1 MSTTA
6 LAVAFGGGVIS
17 LLSPCVL
24 PVVPAYLS
32 ITTGL
37 GLSEATTGPDSS
49 ASAEPRTGTDPLA
62 VAESMIRPEPRR
74 SVGSAAVLR
83 GGSLFVAG
91 FSVVFIVLGLSATA
105 IGSMLL
111 ANHIPV
117 TRVSGLAVVVMALTL
132 LLTTM
137 PLRWAPWRELR
148 FHPQVSRYGIWAAPV
163 AGAAFAFGWTPCI
176 GPVLG
181 SVLAVAAD
189 QSQLGQ
195 GAMLLGMYAAGL
207 ALPFLLVALVFH
219 RSLIALRFVRRHSR
233 LLTRSSAVVL
243 AGYGGL
249 LAMNQLSW
257 FTLEVQH
264 WATALGLSWLVRL
277 G

>member
-37 GLSEATTGPDSS
+37 GLSEVTTGPDSS